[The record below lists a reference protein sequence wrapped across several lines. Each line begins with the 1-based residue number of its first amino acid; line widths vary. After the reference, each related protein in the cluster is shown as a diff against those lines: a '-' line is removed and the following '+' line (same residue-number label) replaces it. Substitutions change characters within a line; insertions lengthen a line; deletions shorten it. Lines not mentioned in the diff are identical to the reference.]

1 MEIITSRYL
10 VQVTY
15 YSQCAL
21 FDYFKQYK
29 IKIHNFKLIDTYTF
43 SFELS
48 SKDYKNLKENIKN
61 VILIKK
67 RGIFPSL
74 YKQMFKRVTIFAS
87 ILALILF
94 SFLSTL
100 LMKININGTNE
111 MINQEIATYLNTKS
125 IKVYRIKPS
134 IENLKKVKDEYFLNN
149 LNTFESIEFI
159 IKGNALY
166 VSYTLK
172 KKELIIEEKHG
183 KMIAKKDGVID
194 KILISSGNVLV
205 KEFQYV
211 KKGEL
216 LVDDYLY
223 YKDSAIYVGTR
234 GLIYAYTYETVLVS
248 IYYEG
253 NKDEQFVYLLDE
265 ARRQVSLDFKDEE
278 HIEKEVINDFYSYQ
292 NNIYLSIS
300 YTLYENI
307 VIF

>member
-15 YSQCAL
+15 YSQCTL
-21 FDYFKQYK
+21 LNYFKQNK
-29 IKIHNFKLIDTYTF
+29 IKIYNFDIIDTYTF
-43 SFELS
+43 TFEVS
-48 SKDYKNLKENIKN
+48 SKDYKYLSMHINNL
-61 VILIKK
+61 VLIKK
-67 RGIFPSL
+67 RGIFPFL
-74 YKQMFKRVTIFAS
+74 YKQLFKRVTILAS
-87 ILALILF
+87 VLALILF

-111 MINQEIATYLNTKS
+111 KINQEISSYLDTKS
-125 IKVYRIKPS
+125 IKLYRIKPS
-134 IENLKKVKDEYFLNN
+134 INELKKIKDEYFLDN

-159 IKGNALY
+159 MKGNALY

-205 KEFQYV
+205 KEFQFV

-234 GLIYAYTYETVLVS
+234 GLIYAYTYETILVS

-253 NKDEQFVYLLDE
+253 DKDDQFIYLLDE
-265 ARRQVSLDFKDEE
+265 ARRKVALDFKDEE